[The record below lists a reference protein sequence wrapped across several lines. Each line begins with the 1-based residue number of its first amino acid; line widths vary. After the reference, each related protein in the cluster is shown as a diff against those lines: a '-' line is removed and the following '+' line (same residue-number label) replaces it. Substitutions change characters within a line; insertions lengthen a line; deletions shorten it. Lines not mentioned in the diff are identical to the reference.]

1 MNAKKFCKCYSQYSL
16 PASRKRPCG
25 NLCHIARDNPDAAEH
40 LLDKLLWACE
50 LLTDNPR
57 IGKYRYDLTP
67 LPVRF
72 WLVQPRYFLIYRG
85 ENPVEI
91 VRVLAANMDIA
102 RELAEE

>member
-1 MNAKKFCKCYSQYSL
+1 VTNPKLYILSPEAENDLAGIYAYST
-16 PASRKRPCG
+16 
-25 NLCHIARDNPDAAEH
+25 RDNSDAAERT
-40 LLDKLLWACE
+40 LDKLLCACE
-50 LLTDNPR
+50 LLTDNPK
-57 IGKYRYDLTP
+57 IGQYRYDLTP

-102 RELAEE
+102 RELAGE

>member
-1 MNAKKFCKCYSQYSL
+1 VTNQKPYILSPQAENDLAEIYAY
-16 PASRKRPCG
+16 
-25 NLCHIARDNPDAAEH
+25 IARDNSDAAERM
-40 LLDKLLWACE
+40 LDKLISACD

-57 IGKYRYDLTP
+57 IGQHRYDLTP

-72 WLVQPRYFLIYRG
+72 WLVHPRYFLIYRG

-102 RELAEE
+102 RELAGDKSI

>member
-1 MNAKKFCKCYSQYSL
+1 MSHKSYILSPRAEDDL
-16 PASRKRPCG
+16 
-25 NLCHIARDNPDAAEH
+25 ARIYAYIQQDNPDAAERM
-40 LLDKLLWACE
+40 LDKLLSACD

-57 IGKYRYDLTP
+57 IGQYRADLTP

-72 WLVQPRYFLIYRG
+72 WLVHPRYFLIYRG

-102 RELAEE
+102 RELTGE

>member
-1 MNAKKFCKCYSQYSL
+1 MTN
-16 PASRKRPCG
+16 RKSYILSPQAENDLAG
-25 NLCHIARDNPDAAEH
+25 IYAYIARDHSDAAERM
-40 LLDKLLWACE
+40 LDKLLSACD
-50 LLTDNPR
+50 LLTDSPG

-67 LPVRF
+67 LHVRF

-102 RELAEE
+102 RELTGE

>member
-1 MNAKKFCKCYSQYSL
+1 MQQKPYILSPRAENDLARIYAYISQ
-16 PASRKRPCG
+16 
-25 NLCHIARDNPDAAEH
+25 DNPDAAERM
-40 LLDKLLWACE
+40 LDKLLAACE

-57 IGKYRYDLTP
+57 IGQIRADLTP

-72 WLVQPRYFLIYRG
+72 WLVHPRYFLIYRG

-102 RELAEE
+102 RELCEE

>member
-1 MNAKKFCKCYSQYSL
+1 MPQKPYILSPRAEDDLGRIYAYIMQDNA
-16 PASRKRPCG
+16 
-25 NLCHIARDNPDAAEH
+25 DAAERM
-40 LLDKLLWACE
+40 LDKLLSACD

-57 IGKYRYDLTP
+57 IGQYRADLTP

-72 WLVQPRYFLIYRG
+72 WLVHPRYFLIYRG

-102 RELAEE
+102 RELAGE

>member
-1 MNAKKFCKCYSQYSL
+1 MQQKPYILSPRAEDDLAKIYAYISQ
-16 PASRKRPCG
+16 
-25 NLCHIARDNPDAAEH
+25 DNVDAAERM
-40 LLDKLLWACE
+40 LDKLLAACD

-57 IGKYRYDLTP
+57 IGQVRADLTP

-72 WLVQPRYFLIYRG
+72 WLVHPRYFLIYRG

-102 RELAEE
+102 RELAGE

>member
-1 MNAKKFCKCYSQYSL
+1 MTNPKLYILSPQAENDLAGIYAYIA
-16 PASRKRPCG
+16 PD
-25 NLCHIARDNPDAAEH
+25 NLDAAEQM
-40 LLDKLLWACE
+40 LDKLLSACE

-57 IGKYRYDLTP
+57 IGKYHYDLTP

-102 RELAEE
+102 RELAGE

>member
-1 MNAKKFCKCYSQYSL
+1 MQQKPYILSPRAEDDLARIYAYI
-16 PASRKRPCG
+16 RED
-25 NLCHIARDNPDAAEH
+25 NLDAAERM
-40 LLDKLLWACE
+40 LDKLLSACD

-57 IGKYRYDLTP
+57 IGQYRADLTP

-72 WLVQPRYFLIYRG
+72 WLVDPRYFLISRG

-102 RELAEE
+102 RELAGE

>member
-1 MNAKKFCKCYSQYSL
+1 MQQKLYILSL
-16 PASRKRPCG
+16 RAEDDLARIYVYISHD
-25 NLCHIARDNPDAAEH
+25 NLDAAERM
-40 LLDKLLWACE
+40 LDKLLAACD

-57 IGKYRYDLTP
+57 IGQIRADLTP

-72 WLVQPRYFLIYRG
+72 WLVHPRYFLIYRG

-102 RELAEE
+102 RELAGE